1 MVEVEVEVEGRD
13 GSRSRSMGEVEG
25 RVEASKRVKRLPLL
39 MAIEILNPRR
49 CRWELFPSSISN
61 PIE

>member
-1 MVEVEVEVEGRD
+1 MVEVEAVSVVEV
-13 GSRSRSMGEVEG
+13 EVEG

-39 MAIEILNPRR
+39 MAIKILNPRR
-49 CRWELFPSSISN
+49 WRWELFPSSISN